1 MKPADL
7 ISAVRDPSAWKMQ
20 SSIMR
25 KSAEVLWDK
34 FATTVLDSMKTGI
47 ADDALF
53 ETALNYMQTCKLLYG
68 LALETA
74 LKAAIVEREPQ
85 DIDLRI
91 SMNGL
96 GELTEVEVKS
106 LGVPNG
112 KGHDLLSLAE
122 KAGLFD
128 GSYEFLLVDTLSKNA
143 MKQICRH
150 LGEMV
155 VWRAR
160 YPAPMRSSDPI
171 ELDLAIPR
179 VSLGHYM
186 RDWLDPIFDALDI
199 EGSGPPDARVVKWKS
214 ERQRKNSVVPT
225 SEPHIRADRL

>member
-7 ISAVRDPSAWKMQ
+7 ISAINDPSAWKAQ
-20 SSIMR
+20 SSITR
-25 KSAEVLWDK
+25 KSAEVLWEK

-53 ETALNYMQTCKLLYG
+53 EVALNYMQTCKLLYG

-74 LKAAIVEREPQ
+74 LKAAIVEKEPQ
-85 DIDLRI
+85 DIDFRV

-122 KAGLFD
+122 KAGLF
-128 GSYEFLLVDTLSKNA
+128 GASYEFLLVDTFSRNA
-143 MKQICRH
+143 IKQICRD

-155 VWRAR
+155 VWRGR
-160 YPAPMRSSDPI
+160 YPAPMRSSNPI
-171 ELDLAIPR
+171 ELDPTIPR

-199 EGSGPPDARVVKWKS
+199 EGSGPPDARVVKWRS
-214 ERQRKNSVVPT
+214 ERQSKNPLVPT
-225 SEPHIRADRL
+225 SEPNIRADRL